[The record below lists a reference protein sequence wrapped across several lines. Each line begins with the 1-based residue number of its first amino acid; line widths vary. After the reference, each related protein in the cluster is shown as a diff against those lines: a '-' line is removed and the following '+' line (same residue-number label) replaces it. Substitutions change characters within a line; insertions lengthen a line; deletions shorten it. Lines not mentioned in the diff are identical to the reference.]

1 MVLVVPEQSQRP
13 YRFGMTLLCVGALF
27 NWLGLADTY
36 SDPVPA
42 IRYIGVGL
50 IAAGA
55 SLICM
60 AMCFWMRNIHDPSS
74 HGDYDIPSD
83 PIHVISSDPSLEKP
97 PEYST
102 VVDVPP
108 CYEDAIK
115 LSATP
120 IVFRLKQAVAL
131 TASQHLVNQNVETN
145 GGAASKNHPQQNH
158 SSPAATSTPSPT
170 IDGGRVFCALPADT
184 GQTGTDKHATPAAV
198 ANADASSQSQNSS
211 QNENTIAKVF
221 RKSVRGI
228 RRFRSGS
235 EDSTSTS
242 NNALGQASHLENGSV
257 HEANGGG
264 VQSTKIHR

>member
-60 AMCFWMRNIHDPSS
+60 AMCFWMRNIHDPNSN
-74 HGDYDIPSD
+74 GDYDISSD
-83 PIHVISSDPSLEKP
+83 PIHVISSDPTLEKP
-97 PEYST
+97 PEYAS

-115 LSATP
+115 LGTTP
-120 IVFRLKQAVAL
+120 IVFRLKQAL
-131 TASQHLVNQNVETN
+131 TSNAHLINQNAETDR
-145 GGAASKNHPQQNH
+145 AASKNYADQNY
-158 SSPAATSTPSPT
+158 SVTTSLPVPDNQDSCAQAAATAAAADARQMEK
-170 IDGGRVFCALPADT
+170 IALP
-184 GQTGTDKHATPAAV
+184 G
-198 ANADASSQSQNSS
+198 ASSQSQNSS
-211 QNENTIAKVF
+211 QNENTLAKVF
-221 RKSVRGI
+221 RKSIRGI

-235 EDSTSTS
+235 EDSDNSF
-242 NNALGQASHLENGSV
+242 GQASNLENGSAQETNYV
-257 HEANGGG
+257 E
-264 VQSTKIHR
+264 STKVDR